1 MEPNDYGARLM
12 RLLQDGAIPS
22 AKLAEFVDEH
32 EALAEAQ
39 AQNRLRATRGD
50 ETVEL
55 YVGSLL
61 RGRGSQEFSSDAAD
75 LISDVLHA
83 LHGRDI
89 DEYAVLRTAQNRY
102 AEEIDEANQS

>member
-1 MEPNDYGARLM
+1 M

-50 ETVEL
+50 EAVD
-55 YVGSLL
+55 YYADSML
-61 RGRGSQEFSSDAAD
+61 RGQGSKEFGSDAGD

-83 LHGRDI
+83 LNGRDI
-89 DEYAVLRTAQNRY
+89 DVYAVLRSAQNRF
-102 AEEIDEANQS
+102 AEELNEADES